1 MEGFRINKNKEH
13 VKVIMEGLLRKNG
26 HCPCKVQQTPEN
38 LCPCDEFVESKIC
51 HCDLWIKDDESC
63 GE

>member
-1 MEGFRINKNKEH
+1 MKGFRINKNKEH

-26 HCPCKVQQTPEN
+26 HCPCKVQQISEN

-51 HCDLWIKDDESC
+51 HCDLWVKDDEPC

>member
-13 VKVIMEGLLRKNG
+13 VNLIMEGLARKNG
-26 HCPCKVQQTPEN
+26 HCPCEIQQTPEN
-38 LCPCDEFVESKIC
+38 LCPCNNFINNKVCK
-51 HCDLWIKDDESC
+51 CDLWVKDDEPC